1 MSDYITTPRGNRITA
16 DQVDQLITTL
26 KVISTWAH
34 CQVEYHYEISEAVL
48 RQIEKKANEALE
60 SMLSDDLLSECGTVA
75 VIGRQQTGARFPVR
89 M

>member
-16 DQVDQLITTL
+16 DQVDQLITAL

-48 RQIEKKANEALE
+48 RQIERKATEALE
-60 SMLSDDLLSECGTVA
+60 SITLEFSGGNAVRWNDLLA
-75 VIGRQQTGARFPVR
+75 VINWGGGNDSC
-89 M
+89 